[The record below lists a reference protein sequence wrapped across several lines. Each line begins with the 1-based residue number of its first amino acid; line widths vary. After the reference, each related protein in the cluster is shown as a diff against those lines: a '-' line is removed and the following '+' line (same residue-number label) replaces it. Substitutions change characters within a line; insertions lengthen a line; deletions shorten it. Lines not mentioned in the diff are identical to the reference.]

1 MSVTGEGSLKRIPL
15 VLCAAL
21 ALGSGAVVG
30 AQGTEAAQPAA
41 VGAVGTARAVDE
53 TTLALSD
60 SGPAARAAT
69 NAAGSS
75 TLSYFLRMIVV
86 LALVLAAIYG
96 IYRLL
101 KRVSKPNVADDSAV
115 KVLASTSLG
124 PGKAL
129 HVISL
134 GSKAYLIGATDSAVS
149 LVAELDDKDFVDSLV
164 LKAALAP
171 SSRQGARDFG
181 ELLSGLMGS
190 RAGRRASGR
199 REPRDGDFLA
209 GQRERLRK
217 F

>member
-1 MSVTGEGSLKRIPL
+1 LKRIAL

-21 ALGSGAVVG
+21 ALGSGAVAA
-30 AQGTEAAQPAA
+30 AQGTSPAQAAA
-41 VGAVGTARAVDE
+41 GNAVGTARAVDE
-53 TTLALSD
+53 TTLTLGDAAA
-60 SGPAARAAT
+60 PARAAN

-96 IYRLL
+96 VYRLM
-101 KRVSKPNVADDSAV
+101 KRFARPKVADDTAV

-124 PGKAL
+124 TGKAL

-134 GSKAYLIGATDSAVS
+134 GSKAYLIGATDASIS
-149 LVAELDDKDFVDSLV
+149 LVAEIQDKDFVDSLA
-164 LKAALAP
+164 LQAALKPPAKP
-171 SSRQGARDFG
+171 GRDFA
-181 ELLSGLMGS
+181 ELLSGLM
-190 RAGRRASGR
+190 AGRKAGGKQPR
-199 REPRDGDFLA
+199 READFLA